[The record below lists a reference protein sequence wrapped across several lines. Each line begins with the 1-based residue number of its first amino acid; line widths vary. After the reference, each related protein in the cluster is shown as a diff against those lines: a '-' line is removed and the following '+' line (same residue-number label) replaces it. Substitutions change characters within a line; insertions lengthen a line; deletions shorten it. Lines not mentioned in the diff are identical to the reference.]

1 MDELLGAAL
10 DAAVA
15 RALGHAEGAIT
26 YSMPSFAL
34 QLQRDHDIAVYPDEY
49 ASSPETKWVAGFD
62 VRAKFI
68 SPPEMI
74 DPGVFLPGKASIELD
89 HEARGETPEIA
100 ICRAIVLRG
109 EAQRQREDLRA
120 TAWHRA
126 EVARMT
132 RTPHTEFDSE
142 AERVAYN
149 KALDEQL
156 DFIKSRNPD
165 LYPKDES

>member
-1 MDELLGAAL
+1 
-10 DAAVA
+10 
-15 RALGHAEGAIT
+15 
-26 YSMPSFAL
+26 
-34 QLQRDHDIAVYPDEY
+34 
-49 ASSPETKWVAGFD
+49 VAGFD
-62 VRAKFI
+62 LHFTDRQDGYG
-68 SPPEMI
+68 PR
-74 DPGVFLPGKASIELD
+74 IELD
-89 HEARGETPEIA
+89 HAARGETPEIA

-109 EAQRQREDLRA
+109 EAQRQREDLRS

-142 AERVAYN
+142 TERVAYN

-165 LYPKDES
+165 AYPKDES